1 MSFYH
6 TKIVILQIAWLAFI
20 VSQQQTSALAGTA
33 QQLPEAGTVCHNA
46 GGNVNSQNFHDNSS
60 GCPQLQATGCA
71 AESLPYKYVGNNFS
85 HKFHRPS
92 CPFAKA
98 MDVEH
103 VELFHFRKEAI
114 DAGQSPCRY
123 CLPPYWKTVQSKLI
137 PNTVRESPA
146 PVPVAP
152 VSGPDVNN
160 K

>member
-6 TKIVILQIAWLAFI
+6 TKIVILQVAWLAFI
-20 VSQQQTSALAGTA
+20 VSQQISALAGTA
-33 QQLPEAGTVCHNA
+33 QQLPEGGTVGHDA
-46 GGNVNSQNFHDNSS
+46 GGNVSRQNFRDNLSA
-60 GCPQLQATGCA
+60 CPQLQATGYA

-123 CLPPYWKTVQSKLI
+123 CLPPYWKTVESKLI
-137 PNTVRESPA
+137 PNTVRERPA
-146 PVPVAP
+146 PQPVPPA
-152 VSGPDVNN
+152 SGQDVNN
-160 K
+160 N